1 MPIIYSGGSY
11 GTFVQWCLYYFSG
24 MTGDELPFNHNG
36 NSHKFNGRLIRAI
49 DEWRAYLTDSKKD
62 CVVRLHPKTK
72 KEESLIENLNE
83 IVSSVDKAILVY
95 CAYDSLLLNLNN
107 KFEKV
112 WAEGWLNH
120 YEDQIKDN
128 LSGWGKQDLRSMH
141 LWELREFLSFYIFPQ
156 HLAETELDNLLH
168 FSDPKVFKL
177 DIRRLFDDFELTV
190 KQLLN
195 FCNLPLKRNKFKEV
209 FDAWLP
215 LQKHYKKDKL
225 VNDIIQAIA
234 AGAYFDWAATSLT
247 VVDEALVQMQLRDLH
262 KLDLRCYNLNVFP
275 TNTKDL
281 KELLI
286 DAKPV

>member
-1 MPIIYSGGSY
+1 
-11 GTFVQWCLYYFSG
+11 

-49 DEWRAYLTDSKKD
+49 DGWRAYLTDSKKD

-156 HLAETELDNLLH
+156 HLTETELDNLLH